1 MIDLKKA
8 QDVFLEYVKDFD
20 DTNMKIKRKRNHT
33 IRTMNVALKIAEG
46 LNLSKEDIELAG
58 LIGLLHD
65 VGRFNQVKMFDTYND
80 SISVDH
86 AGESNRVLF
95 EEGRI
100 RDYIETDEYDYIIK
114 TAIWNHNKAKIEDG
128 LDERTLLH
136 AKIIRDADKT
146 DIFEAFMVE
155 ESGKGLYN
163 YDEIGKLSIS
173 DEVYNYIMNCRQLD
187 RKILK
192 NDLEWF
198 ISNLSYTFDYN
209 FTPGLKIIKEK
220 KYIERIISKLTYI
233 SDENK
238 MKISEIQGILLN
250 YIDKRLK
257 EE

>member
-1 MIDLKKA
+1 MIDLDKARNSFKKYISNFDNQADPGFTLKVVHTYHVVDNAIMISEKLGLSEEDVDLAALIGILHDIGRFDELKTLKNFDSVENDHALFASKLLFDEGLISEFIDTDKYNSIIKKA
-8 QDVFLEYVKDFD
+8 
-20 DTNMKIKRKRNHT
+20 
-33 IRTMNVALKIAEG
+33 
-46 LNLSKEDIELAG
+46 IE
-58 LIGLLHD
+58 
-65 VGRFNQVKMFDTYND
+65 
-80 SISVDH
+80 
-86 AGESNRVLF
+86 
-95 EEGRI
+95 
-100 RDYIETDEYDYIIK
+100 
-114 TAIWNHNKAKIEDG
+114 NHNKKSIENG
-128 LDERTLLH
+128 LTEKELLH